1 MQMNETYEKLAQNLA
16 NAWVSGGTISL
27 PVAAD
32 APVSRVDAYTVQDR
46 MAELIGSQVSGWKV
60 GAAVK
65 AVQFFEGH
73 DGPLPGRVFAE
84 RTFQTDGVV
93 LAKDINGAK
102 AECEFAFVLNDALPE
117 GMGLLTADDIIDKIT
132 FHPAIEL
139 AATRFAPGT
148 GGRATTTFDGV
159 ADKGTGSA
167 AVLGEA
173 VLGWRNMSLETM
185 PIDACIGGSPAIQAY
200 SGIYRQNPVELMA
213 ETLTDLRAR
222 GINFEPGM
230 FLLTGSSTLPTPI
243 RQGQT
248 LSVQFGD
255 LPPLSLRLQ

>member
-1 MQMNETYEKLAQNLA
+1 MNKACEKLAQNLA
-16 NAWVSGGTISL
+16 NAWVSVGTIAL
-27 PVAAD
+27 PIAANAPASRAD
-32 APVSRVDAYTVQDR
+32 AYAIQDR
-46 MAELIGSQVSGWKV
+46 MAELIGSQVSGSKV

-93 LAKDINGAK
+93 SAKDINGAK

-117 GMGLLTADDIIDKIT
+117 GMGLLTANDIIDKIT

-148 GGRATTTFDGV
+148 GGRATTTFDEV
-159 ADKGTGSA
+159 ADNGTGSA

-173 VLGWRNMSLETM
+173 VIGWRNMSLETM
-185 PIDACIGGSPAIQAY
+185 SIVLH
-200 SGIYRQNPVELMA
+200 RQ
-213 ETLTDLRAR
+213 
-222 GINFEPGM
+222 
-230 FLLTGSSTLPTPI
+230 
-243 RQGQT
+243 
-248 LSVQFGD
+248 
-255 LPPLSLRLQ
+255 